1 MALEQRIESL
11 KKRHTEIDLKLLA
24 EEARPA
30 PDGSLLHQLKW
41 QKLCL
46 KDEMSRLMTGSGE
59 QQAA

>member
-30 PDGSLLHQLKW
+30 PDDGVLHQLKW

-46 KDEMSRLMTGSGE
+46 KDEMSRLMTGSD
-59 QQAA
+59 QRQAA